1 MIREKRQNFLSKVQL
16 IMANESKP
24 LHSCTILQVYNFISL
39 YQLRVCKLPHCFQ
52 KAVSEQYEISM
63 ALITRSLLYLLTA
76 YMFME
81 SGLFFY
87 ASVRSS

>member
-16 IMANESKP
+16 IMANENKP
-24 LHSCTILQVYNFISL
+24 LHSCTIPQVYNFISL

-52 KAVSEQYEISM
+52 KTVSEQYEMSM

-81 SGLFFY
+81 SGLFFC